1 MKHARYYLAAAL
13 AVAVA
18 FTAGMWMPEADPRP
32 EAKTPGLGGTATP
45 KAQLR
50 EQPSFPGY
58 DLSHPTSSFALP
70 AELTEISALTDIDDH
85 TVACVQDEVGA
96 VFFIDLRS
104 GAVTRRLPF
113 GPDGDYEGL
122 TRVADTLWV
131 LRSDGLLIELALQG
145 DALAPGRQVHLDL
158 EHHDIEGLG
167 YDPVHDLILVA
178 PKSSPKGT
186 KTERAQR
193 RVFKF
198 DPASGKRLEG
208 LALDTTS
215 DRVMSDAATAGISL
229 PMRSTKRG
237 QEKVDL
243 KVRFASIAVHP
254 RTDRL
259 HALSAVDGA
268 LLAFTRDGTL
278 CAAHFFDALEMPKP
292 EGITFLANGD
302 MVIASEGVDAP
313 SRLQVFRYQDGSPPR
328 GR

>member
-1 MKHARYYLAAAL
+1 MQG
-13 AVAVA
+13 
-18 FTAGMWMPEADPRP
+18 TDPRLK
-32 EAKTPGLGGTATP
+32 AKAPAQGSAPTPQP
-45 KAQLR
+45 QLR
-50 EQPSFPGY
+50 ERPSFPGY
-58 DLSHPTSSFALP
+58 DLSRPTSSFALP

-104 GAVTRRLPF
+104 GAVTRKLPF

-145 DALAPGRQVHLDL
+145 DALTPRRQVHLDL
-158 EHHDIEGLG
+158 EHHDVEGLG

-186 KTERAQR
+186 EAERAQR

-198 DPASGKRLEG
+198 DPASGKRLQG

-215 DRVMSDAATAGISL
+215 DRIMSESATAGIPL
-229 PMRSTKRG
+229 PVRSTKRG
-237 QEKVDL
+237 PERVVL

-259 HALSAVDGA
+259 YALSAVDGA

-278 CAAHFFDALEMPKP
+278 CAAHFFGELELPKP

-313 SRLQVFRYQDGSPPR
+313 SRLQVFRYQDGSQSR